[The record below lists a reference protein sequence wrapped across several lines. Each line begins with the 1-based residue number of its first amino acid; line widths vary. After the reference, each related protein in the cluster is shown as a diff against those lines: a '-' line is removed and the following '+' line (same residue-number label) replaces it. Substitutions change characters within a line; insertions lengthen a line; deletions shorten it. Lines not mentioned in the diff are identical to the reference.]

1 MNVAGFFQHWG
12 IAENPFQAEEA
23 RHDPVFA
30 RLGSGPTAHP
40 DFEKFVGDLRRPSSS
55 IVFGEKGSGK
65 TAIRLQ
71 LGDRVEAHNA
81 SNPSSRVLLVAY
93 DDLNPVLDRVLERVR
108 GASRSLRGRREKS
121 EAASRDA
128 TLEALRRVRLV
139 DHMDALLHAAVSTL
153 LDRLLAE
160 APAGREPDPSPAEA
174 HKQMRQ
180 TLKRLDLQTKID
192 LTLLQVIYDRDAGK
206 DARRTAG
213 LRRRLRA
220 AFNWRPL
227 LWRTLAVLG
236 WAPLAAVIAGSFLVP
251 EDRVQPVWWV
261 WAAGAT
267 GALWLALLFKHVV
280 FDRWRMGRLARRI
293 IKQVRAVP
301 HEQDMLSVALNMVP
315 PSIRVASELPLDDS
329 EETRF
334 AMFAR
339 LVRVLDRLG
348 YAGLIVVIDRVDE
361 PTTVSG
367 DPDRMKAVVWPMLNN
382 KFLQQ
387 DRVGVKMLL
396 PVELKHE
403 LFRESQAFFQEARLD
418 KQNMVERLSWTGST
432 LYDLCDARLRACLAP
447 GTAPFPL
454 TELFEPAV
462 TRQDVIDA
470 LDQMH
475 QPRDAF
481 KFLYQCISEHCANI
495 THEQAEAQSAW
506 KIRRDILEM
515 VRKAQVQRIQGVYRG
530 VRPA

>member
-30 RLGSGPTAHP
+30 RLGPGPTSHP
-40 DFEKFVGDLRRPSSS
+40 DFEKILGDPSRPSSS

-71 LGDRVEAHNA
+71 LASRLESHNA
-81 SNPSSRVLLVAY
+81 ANPTSRVLLVAY
-93 DDLNPVLDRVLERVR
+93 DDLNPMLDRLYERER
-108 GASRSLRGRREKS
+108 SRSRPLRARLSKTEP
-121 EAASRDA
+121 APRDA
-128 TLEALRRVRLV
+128 TLLALQRVRLA
-139 DHMDALLHAAVSTL
+139 DHMDAILHTAVSAL
-153 LDRLLAE
+153 MDRLLAE
-160 APAGREPDPSPAEA
+160 APREAEA
-174 HKQMRQ
+174 LEQHKQLRQ

-192 LTLLQVIYDRDAGK
+192 LTLLQVVYDRDAGR
-206 DARRTAG
+206 DAKRTAA

-227 LWRTLAVLG
+227 LWRTLALMG
-236 WAPLAAVIAGSFLVP
+236 WLPLAAVVVGSFFIK
-251 EDRVQPVWWV
+251 EDRIDPKWWV
-261 WAAGAT
+261 YATIAT
-267 GALWLALLFKHVV
+267 GAAWLLLLVKHVV
-280 FDRWRMGRLARRI
+280 IDRWRMSRLARRI
-293 IKQVRAVP
+293 VKQVRAVP
-301 HEQDMLSVALNMVP
+301 HEQDMLAAALNMVP
-315 PSIRVASELPLDDS
+315 PSIRVPSDLPLDDAD
-329 EETRF
+329 ETRY

-339 LVRVLDRLG
+339 LVRALDKLG
-348 YAGLIVVIDRVDE
+348 HAGLVVIIDRVDE

-367 DPDRMKAVVWPMLNN
+367 DPDRMKAVVWPMMNN

-387 DRVGVKMLL
+387 SRVGIKMLL

-432 LYDLCDARLRACLAP
+432 LYDLCDTRLKACLAQ
-447 GTAPFPL
+447 GTQPFALADMFDKP
-454 TELFEPAV
+454 V

-481 KFLYQCISEHCANI
+481 KFLYQCIAEHCANI
-495 THEQAEAQSAW
+495 TQEHATANNLWRIS
-506 KIRRDILEM
+506 KDILDI
-515 VRKAQVQRIQGVYRG
+515 VRKQQVERIQGVYRG

>member
-1 MNVAGFFQHWG
+1 M
-12 IAENPFQAEEA
+12 
-23 RHDPVFA
+23 
-30 RLGSGPTAHP
+30 
-40 DFEKFVGDLRRPSSS
+40 
-55 IVFGEKGSGK
+55 
-65 TAIRLQ
+65 
-71 LGDRVEAHNA
+71 
-81 SNPSSRVLLVAY
+81 LLVPY

-108 GASRSLRGRREKS
+108 ARSPRLRREKT

-128 TLEALRRVRLV
+128 TLDALRKVRLV
-139 DHMDALLHAAVSTL
+139 DHMDALLHAAVSVL
-153 LDRLLAE
+153 LDRLLAD
-160 APAGREPDPSPAEA
+160 APADPGGAEG
-174 HKQMRQ
+174 HKQLRQ

-206 DARRTAG
+206 DAGRTAA

-236 WAPLAAVIAGSFLVP
+236 WIPLAAVIAGSFFVP
-251 EDRVQPVWWV
+251 EDRVDPRWWV
-261 WAAGAT
+261 WAAGAM
-267 GALWLALLFKHVV
+267 GVLWLLLLFKHVV
-280 FDRWRMGRLARRI
+280 FDRWRMSRLARRI

-301 HEQDMLSVALNMVP
+301 HEQDMLSSALNMVP
-315 PSIRVASELPLDDS
+315 PSIRVPSELPLDDS

-339 LVRVLDRLG
+339 LVRALDKLG

-361 PTTVSG
+361 PTAVSG
-367 DPDRMKAVVWPMLNN
+367 DPDRMKAVVWSMLNN

-387 DRVGVKMLL
+387 NRVGVKMLL

-403 LFRESQAFFQEARLD
+403 LFRESQSFFQEARLD

-447 GTAPFPL
+447 ATAPFPL
-454 TELFEPAV
+454 AELFDAPV

-481 KFLYQCISEHCANI
+481 KFLYQCIAEHCANI
-495 THEQAEAQSAW
+495 THEQAAAQSSW
-506 KIRRDILEM
+506 KISRDMLEM